1 MKKEEPSFPGNK
13 KRFCSFEI
21 MDENYKYYKE
31 HEICPQ
37 CGVREHAPGRV
48 RCEIC
53 LAQNAESSRRH
64 RDKESKEQRN
74 ERLAAVKIHHRK
86 MRSKRKDSGKCIWC
100 GKPLSAYST
109 CFCPDCRIKNQKN
122 NERRKSGIP
131 RSERHLY
138 GICYKC
144 GKNPVI
150 PGRKLCEICYEQSL
164 NALKS
169 AEKSEKTAERR
180 NYIRQQNNLIFGR

>member
-1 MKKEEPSFPGNK
+1 
-13 KRFCSFEI
+13 

-31 HEICPQ
+31 HGICPQ

-53 LAQNAESSRRH
+53 LAQNAESKH
-64 RDKESKEQRN
+64 RQYEQETQEQRAS
-74 ERLAAVKIHHRK
+74 RLSSVNTYRKK
-86 MRSKRKDSGKCIWC
+86 MRSNRKNSGKCIWC

-109 CFCPDCRIKNQKN
+109 CFCPDCRVKNQRK

-131 RSERHLY
+131 RSERPLY
-138 GICYKC
+138 GICYRC
-144 GKNPVI
+144 GKNPAI
-150 PGRKLCEICYEQSL
+150 SGGKLCQTCYEQSI
-164 NALKS
+164 NALKT

>member
-1 MKKEEPSFPGNK
+1 
-13 KRFCSFEI
+13 
-21 MDENYKYYKE
+21 MDKNYKYYKD
-31 HEICPQ
+31 HGICPQ

-53 LAQNAESSRRH
+53 LAQNAESKRRQY
-64 RDKESKEQRN
+64 EQETQEQRAS
-74 ERLAAVKIHHRK
+74 RLSSANTYRKK
-86 MRSKRKDSGKCIWC
+86 MRSNRKKSGKCIWC

-131 RSERHLY
+131 RSERPLY
-138 GICYKC
+138 GICYRC

-150 PGRKLCEICYEQSL
+150 SGGKLCQTCYEQSL

-169 AEKSEKTAERR
+169 AEKSEKKAERR

>member
-1 MKKEEPSFPGNK
+1 
-13 KRFCSFEI
+13 
-21 MDENYKYYKE
+21 MDENYKYYKD
-31 HEICPQ
+31 HGICPQ

-53 LAQNAESSRRH
+53 LAQNAGSSARKRL
-64 RDKESKEQRN
+64 N
-74 ERLAAVKIHHRK
+74 ENDSEYDIRIKK
-86 MRSKRKDSGKCIWC
+86 MRYYKRYTRSERKENRKCIWC
-100 GKPLSAYST
+100 GKPMSAYSS
-109 CFCPDCRIKNQKN
+109 CFCPDCRVKNQRK
-122 NERRKSGIP
+122 NERRKSDIP
-131 RSERHLY
+131 RSERPLY

-150 PGRKLCEICYEQSL
+150 SGRKLCQTCYEQSI

-169 AEKSEKTAERR
+169 AEKSDKTAERR

>member
-1 MKKEEPSFPGNK
+1 
-13 KRFCSFEI
+13 
-21 MDENYKYYKE
+21 MDKNYKYYKD
-31 HEICPQ
+31 HGICPQ

-53 LAQNAESSRRH
+53 LAQNAESKRRQY
-64 RDKESKEQRN
+64 EQETQEQRAS
-74 ERLAAVKIHHRK
+74 RLSSVNTYRKK
-86 MRSKRKDSGKCIWC
+86 MRSNRKNSGKCIWC

-122 NERRKSGIP
+122 NERNKSDIP
-131 RSERHLY
+131 RSERTLY
-138 GICYKC
+138 GICYRC

-150 PGRKLCEICYEQSL
+150 PGRKLCETCYEQSI

-169 AEKSEKTAERR
+169 AEKSEKTSERR

>member
-1 MKKEEPSFPGNK
+1 MSFPGIK
-13 KRFCSFEI
+13 ALWLLWK
-21 MDENYKYYKE
+21 MDKNYKYYKD
-31 HEICPQ
+31 HGICPQ

-53 LAQNAESSRRH
+53 LAQNAESAARKRS
-64 RDKESKEQRN
+64 N
-74 ERLAAVKIHHRK
+74 EGDSEYDVRIKK
-86 MRSKRKDSGKCIWC
+86 MRYYNHSTRSKRKENRKCIWC

-109 CFCPDCRIKNQKN
+109 CFCPDCRIKNQRKN
-122 NERRKSGIP
+122 EHRRSGIP
-131 RSERHLY
+131 RAERPLY
-138 GICYKC
+138 GICYRC

-150 PGRKLCEICYEQSL
+150 LGGKLCQTCYEQSI

-169 AEKSEKTAERR
+169 AVESEKTVERR

>member
-1 MKKEEPSFPGNK
+1 MSGHK

-31 HEICPQ
+31 HGICPQ

-53 LAQNAESSRRH
+53 LAKNAESQKIKIESETQQQRH
-64 RDKESKEQRN
+64 L
-74 ERLAAVKIHHRK
+74 RLEHMNAYQTK
-86 MRSKRKDSGKCIWC
+86 MRSRRKDVGRCIWC

-122 NERRKSGIP
+122 NERGKSDIP
-131 RSERHLY
+131 RHERPLY
-138 GICYKC
+138 GICYRC
-144 GKNPVI
+144 GKNSVI
-150 PGRKLCEICYEQSL
+150 SGKKLCAACYEQSL
-164 NALKS
+164 NALK
-169 AEKSEKTAERR
+169 AGEKSEKTAERR

>member
-1 MKKEEPSFPGNK
+1 MTGHK

-31 HEICPQ
+31 HGICPQ
-37 CGVREHAPGRV
+37 CGVREHAPRRV

-74 ERLAAVKIHHRK
+74 ERLSSVKIHHRK
-86 MRSKRKDSGKCIWC
+86 MRSNRKGNGKCIWC

-122 NERRKSGIP
+122 NERRKSDIS
-131 RSERHLY
+131 RSEWPAY
-138 GICYKC
+138 GICYRC
-144 GKNPVI
+144 GKNPVVEGI
-150 PGRKLCEICYEQSL
+150 KLCKECAEENIK
-164 NALKS
+164 NLKK
-169 AEKSEKTAERR
+169 ANDSEKTKRQRE
-180 NYIRQQNNLIFGR
+180 YIKKQNSLAFMR

>member
-1 MKKEEPSFPGNK
+1 
-13 KRFCSFEI
+13 
-21 MDENYKYYKE
+21 MDKNYKYYKD
-31 HEICPQ
+31 HGICPQ

-53 LAQNAESSRRH
+53 LARNAESKRRQL
-64 RDKESKEQRN
+64 ESETQQQRN
-74 ERLAAVKIHHRK
+74 SRLSSMNAYHKK
-86 MRSKRKDSGKCIWC
+86 MRSKRKDSGKCVWC

-131 RSERHLY
+131 RSERPLY
-138 GICYKC
+138 GICYRC

-150 PGRKLCEICYEQSL
+150 SGRKLCQTCCEQSI
-164 NALKS
+164 NALKL
-169 AEKSEKTAERR
+169 AEKSDKTAERR
-180 NYIRQQNNLIFGR
+180 NYIRQQNSLIFGR

>member
-1 MKKEEPSFPGNK
+1 
-13 KRFCSFEI
+13 
-21 MDENYKYYKE
+21 MDKNYKYYKD
-31 HEICPQ
+31 HGICPQ

-53 LAQNAESSRRH
+53 LAQNAESKH
-64 RDKESKEQRN
+64 RQYEQETQEQRAS
-74 ERLAAVKIHHRK
+74 RLSSVNTYRKK
-86 MRSKRKDSGKCIWC
+86 MRSNRKNSGKCIWC

-122 NERRKSGIP
+122 NERNKSDIP
-131 RSERHLY
+131 RSERPLY
-138 GICYKC
+138 GICYRC

-150 PGRKLCEICYEQSL
+150 SGRKLCQTCYEQSI

-169 AEKSEKTAERR
+169 AEKSEKTSERR

>member
-1 MKKEEPSFPGNK
+1 
-13 KRFCSFEI
+13 
-21 MDENYKYYKE
+21 MDKNYKYYKD
-31 HEICPQ
+31 HGICPQ

-53 LAQNAESSRRH
+53 LAKNAESKRRQY
-64 RDKESKEQRN
+64 EQETQEQRAS
-74 ERLAAVKIHHRK
+74 RLSSVNTYCKK
-86 MRSKRKDSGKCIWC
+86 MRSNRKNSEKCIWC
-100 GKPLSAYST
+100 GNPLSAYST

-122 NERRKSGIP
+122 NERRKSDIP
-131 RSERHLY
+131 RSERPLY

-150 PGRKLCEICYEQSL
+150 PGRKLCETCYEQSL
-164 NALKS
+164 SALS
-169 AEKSEKTAERR
+169 VANKSEKKAERR

>member
-1 MKKEEPSFPGNK
+1 
-13 KRFCSFEI
+13 

-31 HEICPQ
+31 HGICPQ

-53 LAQNAESSRRH
+53 LAQNAESKRRQYEQETQEQIASRLSNMNTYH
-64 RDKESKEQRN
+64 K
-74 ERLAAVKIHHRK
+74 K
-86 MRSKRKDSGKCIWC
+86 MRVNRKDSGKCIWC
-100 GKPLSAYST
+100 GKPLSAYSS
-109 CFCPDCRIKNQKN
+109 CFCPDCRVKNQRK

-131 RSERHLY
+131 RSERPLY
-138 GICYKC
+138 GICYRC

-150 PGRKLCEICYEQSL
+150 SGRKLCQTCYEQSI
-164 NALKS
+164 NALKL
-169 AEKSEKTAERR
+169 AEKSDKTAERR